1 MAKKT
6 KRASS
11 RLPGKRSRPKLKSAL
26 EQAFRKEFPHDTV
39 DVSDGYQDNIHILVV
54 SRRFDKMDEQQKQDL
69 LWGVIDS
76 TDLTEGERVLISL
89 VMPLSPAE
97 IK

>member
-11 RLPGKRSRPKLKSAL
+11 RLPRKRPRAKLKSAL
-26 EQAFRKEFPHDTV
+26 EQALRQEFPHDTV

-69 LWGVIDS
+69 LWGVIDRI
-76 TDLTEGERVLISL
+76 DLTEGEKALISL
-89 VMPLSPAE
+89 VMPLSPTE